1 MSKKE
6 ILNEVKN
13 EARRVKE
20 AIIAM
25 AYNMVPSGMEI
36 VRQAMDA
43 IVASV
48 MDLVD
53 AQFQATTGM
62 TLQEAKY
69 LLAEGIQKF
78 KKYKELS
85 SSSQDKSIDK
95 KKKNNK
101 KADKKQKAEK
111 RAKVKKDL
119 IDWLKKQSDTVYNA
133 FLLVMA
139 KELVSD
145 VKTVTAQ
152 VMDGGA
158 QLIKENVEGLSSLK
172 KFFGGGSKKYKKDS
186 PKEDVELT
194 IDYVNEDDGT
204 AKTML
209 SELAKSAKTEEGE
222 EDRAA
227 KELEKKAIAPTTRKV
242 FTIIQTLLPLL
253 GLLFMLVNNYNTNK
267 NGIKEDESKHS
278 KETAR
283 ANAEKL
289 GLTATVPM
297 NPVLK
302 TVNISNT
309 KDKKKKRAEIE
320 ERKNKLK
327 NAESLGNGNSNSSN
341 GNSNSSNG
349 NPNSSNGNPNSSNGN
364 SNSSNGNPN
373 SSNGNDS
380 GISNGNTDGL
390 ASNSSDL
397 QEVSGVSGSVG
408 SDDNGNNGGSDSLNN
423 NRNQG
428 NSSSVSLGDSP
439 NELNQKESLD
449 GLSKDTEMDTDNESW
464 NTDDTQASDMEFM
477 KFLMPVE
484 DLDSMDV
491 PEEFTKYD
499 GPFVASPSD
508 DKMYVA
514 PKDSDNDQ
522 ILFSEIDRV
531 AMAIDEVQDKCKY
544 KPEIQLYSLSTNTN
558 GGIMKNLEF
567 SGDTKKEVIEAVLG
581 INGGVRL

>member
-1 MSKKE
+1 MPNLPISTHKVGNSSLSKKE

-158 QLIKENVEGLSSLK
+158 QLIKENVESLSSLK

-309 KDKKKKRAEIE
+309 KDKKKKRAEIK
-320 ERKNKLK
+320 ERENKLK

-349 NPNSSNGNPNSSNGN
+349 NSNSSNGN
-364 SNSSNGNPN
+364 S
-373 SSNGNDS
+373 S

-390 ASNSSDL
+390 TSNSSDL

-408 SDDNGNNGGSDSLNN
+408 SDDNGNNGGSDSLNH
-423 NRNQG
+423 NRSQG

-439 NELNQKESLD
+439 NEINQKESLG
-449 GLSKDTEMDTDNESW
+449 GLSEDTEMDTDNESW
-464 NTDDTQASDMEFM
+464 NTDDTQAADMEFM

-531 AMAIDEVQDKCKY
+531 SMAIDEVQDKCKY
-544 KPEIQLYSLSTNTN
+544 KPELPLYSLSTTTN

-567 SGDTKKEVIEAVLG
+567 SGDTKKEVIEAVLD